1 MNSLSWSNGISR
13 LFGSFCRMISPTGRI
28 AVLDQFSVFIS
39 IAGFSYWFRSGIAA
53 RTSNRR
59 EIDAENQHGD
69 RERGRKQRLG
79 TGLRDLDN
87 LIAIDRAARALK
99 GEAASCDDGDSNRYH
114 CQSGIAVR
122 DRDHRASVFRRK
134 MGYASATGR
143 IEEDVQLDEKKS
155 KCRHGQAGAYPG
167 KKGSLVRRV
176 VGVVRDHCIAPRA
189 RNIEL
194 GSQI

>member
-1 MNSLSWSNGISR
+1 MKSPSWSNGISR
-13 LFGSFCRMISPTGRI
+13 LFGSFCRMISPTGRV
-28 AVLDQFSVFIS
+28 AVPDQLSVFIS
-39 IAGFSYWFRSGIAA
+39 IVDFSYRVSKWNRAA
-53 RTSNRR
+53 RSSNPR

-69 RERGRKQRLG
+69 RERRRTQRLR

-99 GEAASCDDGDSNRYH
+99 GEAASCDDADSNRYH
-114 CQSGIAVR
+114 CQSSIAGR

-134 MGYASATGR
+134 MGHASATGR

-176 VGVVRDHCIAPRA
+176 VGVVRDH
-189 RNIEL
+189 
-194 GSQI
+194 

>member
-1 MNSLSWSNGISR
+1 
-13 LFGSFCRMISPTGRI
+13 MISPTGRI
-28 AVLDQFSVFIS
+28 AVPDQFSVFIS
-39 IAGFSYWFRSGIAA
+39 IAGFSYGFEVES
-53 RTSNRR
+53 RR
-59 EIDAENQHGD
+59 ENQHGD

-114 CQSGIAVR
+114 YQSGIAGR
-122 DRDHRASVFRRK
+122 DRDHRASVFRLK

-155 KCRHGQAGAYPG
+155 KCRHG
-167 KKGSLVRRV
+167 
-176 VGVVRDHCIAPRA
+176 
-189 RNIEL
+189 
-194 GSQI
+194 